1 MKTML
6 KNVPLFL
13 LILLLTVGCLSLPTG
28 DEEPTPWVLRYSF
41 DDPNWRDY
49 IWRQPGEATVT
60 DVDGVQAAQRQQP
73 KNESWG
79 WVGAIIN
86 NPVEIFDENMVLR
99 VTWRVDC
106 ETRTTCNRVQALVYY
121 SGSVPRKINLD
132 SQGGQFSTNEW
143 HVSEIRLTNYE
154 QFPVGAMVHRVDISE
169 EHKKTDSF
177 ISLAA
182 IEFAIVEPEEGEE

>member
-132 SQGGQFSTNEW
+132 SQGDSLA
-143 HVSEIRLTNYE
+143 LTNGTYRR
-154 QFPVGAMVHRVDISE
+154 FASRITRISVGAMVHRVDISE
-169 EHKKTDSF
+169 RT
-177 ISLAA
+177 
-182 IEFAIVEPEEGEE
+182 